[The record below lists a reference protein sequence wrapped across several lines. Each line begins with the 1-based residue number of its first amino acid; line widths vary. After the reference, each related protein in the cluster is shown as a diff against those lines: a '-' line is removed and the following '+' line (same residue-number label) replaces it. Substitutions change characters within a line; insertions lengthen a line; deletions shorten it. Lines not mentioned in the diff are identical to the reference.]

1 MKRFFVILLM
11 TLLPN
16 IFALD
21 VVGLYE
27 ITSDVTLNEDLNVLP
42 GGTVQCYNGSYTLTV
57 NGNVNN
63 MGIIQNHT
71 LGYLLTLNCSGN
83 LTNSGIIKNNT
94 VNMNGTL
101 QTILTPTPLASIEPA
116 YFNIMTPM
124 PLIGASDLYFRNS
137 VINFMFGGVLDLQN
151 GFGLNLDNCYF
162 TGGNIIGQT
171 GDTPV
176 SYLYMAN
183 GSFINNSTGYNLIY
197 SGITLIEDNV
207 IATGNCVNNGEIK
220 SWSNA
225 SRTFIAQDNFIN
237 NGSIS
242 DNTPYGTYFESNG
255 YLENNGTVI
264 NSSFICYGD
273 FTNNASFTPQYFYL
287 SGATVQNITTAFSF
301 PLSAV
306 NTVCLNP
313 SGITSQS
320 DLYFENSLIDFNDNP
335 ITLLNPYCLYV
346 SGGYLINTNLT
357 GAGTKAESV
366 SYLEASNGCYLQNT
380 DITDLVLNGT
390 VDISDDNCTLNGSIL
405 NYATIQNK
413 SSYNYTLTIN
423 GDFDNEGIITSNPGG
438 YYLYTDFRGTDL
450 HNGGTWTNQML
461 ILSGTAAQNIS
472 NSFSTPFSP
481 VYVSCDNG
489 NGVIAKS
496 DLEFVNS
503 LINFNGNY
511 YIDLTE
517 GYNLY
522 ISGGYMNNTRIIG
535 SGTVAKAQSEFE
547 AGNGFY
553 MQNTSLENLIMRGTF
568 ELSNDNCS
576 LNGSILNYA
585 TIQNR
590 SSYDYTLTINGDF
603 DNEGI
608 ITSNPGGY
616 YLYTD
621 FRGTDLHNG
630 GTWTNQMLTF
640 SGTAAQNISNSFSSP
655 FSPVYVSCEN
665 GNGVIAKSDL
675 EFVNS
680 LINFN
685 GNYYIDLTEGHNL
698 YISGGYMNNTRIIG
712 AGTTAKVQSEF
723 EAGNGFYMQ
732 NTSLEDLI
740 TRGTFELS
748 NDNCSLNGSILNYA
762 TIQNKSSYNY
772 TLTINGDFDN
782 QGILQN
788 GTIYDLNINVNG
800 SVKNSGTWTN
810 TTTSFTGTADQQIV
824 LTYGSEIASTYLY
837 FVSEIVDAPYE
848 WHFNNSPIEATNT
861 DFSGIDI
868 DVLRWLVPIDLDN
881 SGSYYCQTNA
891 GPTRKIFVYDGILPV
906 PVITGGGHEN
916 GISSIF
922 WENIPAA
929 SSYKVYSSSDP
940 YADPSTWTFETEV
953 YTNECSI
960 PGQTDQKK
968 FYFVT
973 AVY

>member
-116 YFNIMTPM
+116 YFNIMKPM
-124 PLIGASDLYFRNS
+124 PLIGASDLYFRYS
-137 VINFMFGGVLDLQN
+137 VINFMFGGVLELQN

-162 TGGNIIGQT
+162 TGGNIMGQT

-255 YLENNGTVI
+255 YLENNGTVT

-335 ITLLNPYCLYV
+335 IMLSNPYCLYV

-423 GDFDNEGIITSNPGG
+423 GDFDNEGVITNNPGG

-450 HNGGTWTNQML
+450 HNGGTWINQML

-517 GYNLY
+517 G
-522 ISGGYMNNTRIIG
+522 
-535 SGTVAKAQSEFE
+535 
-547 AGNGFY
+547 
-553 MQNTSLENLIMRGTF
+553 
-568 ELSNDNCS
+568 
-576 LNGSILNYA
+576 
-585 TIQNR
+585 
-590 SSYDYTLTINGDF
+590 
-603 DNEGI
+603 
-608 ITSNPGGY
+608 
-616 YLYTD
+616 
-621 FRGTDLHNG
+621 
-630 GTWTNQMLTF
+630 
-640 SGTAAQNISNSFSSP
+640 
-655 FSPVYVSCEN
+655 
-665 GNGVIAKSDL
+665 
-675 EFVNS
+675 
-680 LINFN
+680 
-685 GNYYIDLTEGHNL
+685 HNL

-712 AGTTAKVQSEF
+712 AGTTAKAQSEF
-723 EAGNGFYMQ
+723 EAGSGFYMQ

-740 TRGTFELS
+740 MRGTFELS

-824 LTYGSEIASTYLY
+824 LTYGSEIASAYLY
-837 FVSEIVDAPYE
+837 FVSEIIDAPYE

-906 PVITGGGHEN
+906 PVITSGGNEN

-960 PGQTDQKK
+960 PDQTDQKK

>member
-1 MKRFFVILLM
+1 MKKIAILAMSVLALNM
-11 TLLPN
+11 
-16 IFALD
+16 FAYD
-21 VVGLYE
+21 VTGLWE
-27 ITSDVTLNEDLNVLP
+27 ITTDVTLNEDLNVLP
-42 GGTVQCYNGSYTLTV
+42 GGIVQPYNGHFTLTV

-63 MGIIQNHT
+63 MGIIQDHT

-94 VNMNGTL
+94 VNMNGAL
-101 QTILTPTPLASIEPA
+101 QFIATPSPLASIEPA

-124 PLIGASDLYFRNS
+124 PIIGATDLYFRNS
-137 VINFMFGGVLDLQN
+137 TITFMFGGVLDLQN
-151 GFGLNLDNCYF
+151 GLGLNLDNCYF
-162 TGGNIIGQT
+162 NGGNIIGQT

-183 GSFINNSTGYNLIY
+183 GSFINNSTGSNLIY
-197 SGITLIEDNV
+197 AGITLIENNV

-225 SRTFIAQDNFIN
+225 PRTFIAQDNFIN

-242 DNTPYGTYFESNG
+242 DNPPYGTYFESNG
-255 YLENNGTVI
+255 YLENNGTVT
-264 NSSFICYGD
+264 NSSVICYGD

-287 SGATVQNITTAFSF
+287 SGATVQNITTAFSC
-301 PLSAV
+301 PVKSV
-306 NTVCLNP
+306 NTVCLNL

-335 ITLLNPYCLYV
+335 ITLQAGYGLYV
-346 SGGYLINTNLT
+346 SGGYMINTYLT
-357 GAGTKAESV
+357 GAGTV
-366 SYLEASNGCYLQNT
+366 GNISYFETSNNCYLQNT

-390 VDISDDNCTLNGSIL
+390 VDISDDNCSLNGSVL
-405 NYATIQNK
+405 NYATIQNR

-438 YYLYTDFRGTDL
+438 YYLYTDFRGTYL

-461 ILSGTAAQNIS
+461 IFSGADAQNIS

-522 ISGGYMNNTRIIG
+522 ISGGYMNNTNIFG
-535 SGTVAKAQSEFE
+535 AGTKAPAQSEFE

-553 MQNTSLENLIMRGTF
+553 MQNTRLENLTLRGTF

-585 TIQNR
+585 TIQNKT
-590 SSYDYTLTINGDF
+590 SNTYTLTINGDF

-621 FRGTDLHNG
+621 FRGTYLHNG
-630 GTWTNQMLTF
+630 GTWTNQMLIL
-640 SGTAAQNISNSFSSP
+640 SGTAAQNISNSYSTP
-655 FSPVYVSCEN
+655 FSPVYLSCDN

-675 EFVNS
+675 EFENS

-685 GNYYIDLTEGHNL
+685 GNYYIDLTEGHDL
-698 YISGGYMNNTRIIG
+698 YISGGYMNNTRITG
-712 AGTTAKVQSEF
+712 AGTTAKALSEF
-723 EAGNGFYMQ
+723 EAANGFYMQ
-732 NTSLEDLI
+732 NTVLENLVL
-740 TRGTFELS
+740 RGTFEIS
-748 NDNCSLNGSILNYA
+748 NDNSSLNGSILNFA
-762 TIQNKSSYNY
+762 TIQNKSSYTY
-772 TLTINGDFDN
+772 TLTVNDDFDN

-800 SVKNSGTWTN
+800 NVKNSGTWAN
-810 TTTSFTGTADQQIV
+810 TTTSFTGTTDQQIV
-824 LTYGSEIASTYLY
+824 LAYGSEIASTYLY

-848 WHFNNSPIEATNT
+848 WYCNNTPIEAMNP

-891 GPTRKIFVYDGILPV
+891 GPTRKIFVYDGILSV
-906 PVITGGGHEN
+906 PVITGSGYEN
-916 GISSIF
+916 GVSSIY
-922 WENIPAA
+922 WESIPSAA
-929 SSYKVYSSSDP
+929 SYKVFSSSDP
-940 YADPSTWTFETEV
+940 YADPAFWTFETEV
-953 YTNECSI
+953 FTNQCSI
-960 PGQTDQKK
+960 PDQTDQKK